1 MIWTDANWREP
12 GTRPRGW
19 IIVQSEMERN
29 SNAALCDRPPAT
41 TFGQVAGY
49 VGRRTFAGIVKRIRA
64 IVAAVQAYRE
74 SMKCTHI

>member
-29 SNAALCDRPPAT
+29 SNAALCDRQPAT
-41 TFGQVAGY
+41 TFADVY
-49 VGRRTFAGIVKRIRA
+49 RMTSRPLWRGITKRIRA

-74 SMKCTHI
+74 SMK